1 MEMAWTGGAVAA
13 ATDTTCDARCDASTG
28 PGTPSKNEEGID
40 ESIMLRTHQTRRVA
54 VILVP
59 DANLLQKRDPKN
71 EEAMRQ
77 FIGPKKSL
85 ALGPRSRGLTHGRH
99 LRSLYL
105 LFGIGRAFL
114 ECLVAWLI
122 VRESLVHRAVAL
134 DV

>member
-1 MEMAWTGGAVAA
+1 
-13 ATDTTCDARCDASTG
+13 
-28 PGTPSKNEEGID
+28 
-40 ESIMLRTHQTRRVA
+40 MLRTHQTRRVA
-54 VILVP
+54 MILVP

-114 ECLVAWLI
+114 ECLVAWLV
-122 VRESLVHRAVAL
+122 VREGLVHRAVAL
-134 DV
+134 DVRHVLGTAESIQAAHHALGTGGRRSGGGSFNVV